1 MRAVPELVLAI
12 VFVVVTG
19 LGAVSGTL
27 ALGVG
32 SVGLLGKLVA
42 DSLEETEPGPA
53 RALVATGARGH
64 QVFFGAVLP
73 RAWPA
78 VVGHLLYQLDVNLRS
93 ATLLGIVGAGGIGYD
108 LLNAAR
114 VLQFPVV
121 TTVVLMV
128 LALVLLIEG
137 LAVWVRKV
145 YS

>member
-1 MRAVPELVLAI
+1 M
-12 VFVVVTG
+12 
-19 LGAVSGTL
+19 
-27 ALGVG
+27 
-32 SVGLLGKLVA
+32 A
-42 DSLEETEPGPA
+42 DSLEETDPGPA
-53 RALVATGARGH
+53 RALAATGARGH

-78 VVGHLLYQLDVNLRS
+78 VVGHLLYQLEVNVRS

-121 TTVVLMV
+121 TTIVLMV
-128 LALVLLIEG
+128 LGLVLLIEG

-145 YS
+145 YA